1 MLKGYSAP
9 RTNLKHPQTLAGPD
23 IEVEYTKHADGQ
35 VLGAWSSQ
43 TRAGDRGG
51 QPDKHI
57 GHVA

>member
-23 IEVEYTKHADGQ
+23 IEVEYAEHDNGQ
-35 VLGAWSSQ
+35 VLGAWWSQ
-43 TRAGDRGG
+43 TRAADRGG
-51 QPDKHI
+51 RPDKRT